1 MRGLG
6 NDMCAWVSTLDL
18 IQVAKWP
25 EKCKI
30 EYDQYP
36 GLTASLKRTLRR
48 DLYTGGYVNAIE
60 EIRKKDFN
68 IAFPADPYQL
78 ICTIKMTMI
87 GAGQNGLEL
96 QPIMK
101 TEYSDC

>member
-48 DLYTGGYVNAIE
+48 DLYTGGYINAIE
-60 EIRKKDFN
+60 K
-68 IAFPADPYQL
+68 
-78 ICTIKMTMI
+78 KMTMI